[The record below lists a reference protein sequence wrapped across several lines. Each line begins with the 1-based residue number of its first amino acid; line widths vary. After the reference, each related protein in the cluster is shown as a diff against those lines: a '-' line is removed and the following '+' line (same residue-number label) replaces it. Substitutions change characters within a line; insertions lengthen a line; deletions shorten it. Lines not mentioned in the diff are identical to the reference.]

1 MVNGTMT
8 IVQPDQDQKNEDTT
22 IVDSD
27 LDITTTWKT
36 YEDTTETDQRVLTG
50 LDQVC
55 NYYKR
60 LILTRNTKF
69 VKKFSLLK
77 MSRDQK

>member
-8 IVQPDQDQKNEDTT
+8 IVQPDQDQKNEETT

-69 VKKFSLLK
+69 VKKISLLK
-77 MSRDQK
+77 MCNDQK